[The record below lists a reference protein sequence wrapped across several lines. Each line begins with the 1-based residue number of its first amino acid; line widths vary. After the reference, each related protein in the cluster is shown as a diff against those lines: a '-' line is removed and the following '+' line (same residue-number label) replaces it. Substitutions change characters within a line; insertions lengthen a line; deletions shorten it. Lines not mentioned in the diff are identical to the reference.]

1 MSNQYI
7 LAIFQITFS
16 HKRNLHRLVWTITL
30 RIKQTILCKI
40 RLKKTNSSC
49 KIRIQRIFNQL
60 TCKDG
65 GKMNAVGIYPLASQN
80 TYRILRTKEDS
91 HPKLMMMVGM
101 LWSQSEVDSIEILGD
116 CRVRRNKEKYQ
127 QLGTIHQKR
136 EG

>member
-49 KIRIQRIFNQL
+49 NARIKRNFNQL
-60 TCKDG
+60 TCKDD

-80 TYRILRTKEDS
+80 TYRILRTKEGN

-101 LWSQSEVDSIEILGD
+101 LQSQNEVDSIEILGD
-116 CRVRRNKEKYQ
+116 SRVRCKKEKNQ

-136 EG
+136 DE